1 MKRNNK
7 IMNTERIIELLSYT
21 LPAIVTGV
29 VAYYFFFNYTKNEEY
44 KTKLLIL
51 KENQNNGLHLKL
63 QAYERMTLF
72 LERIKPSKL
81 LLRVTSINNDK
92 NAYALSLNNTIEQ
105 EFEHNLSQQIYISE
119 KCWSVIIA
127 AKNATSQ
134 IVKKTSED
142 FTITNAQEL
151 RESILKRMLNNA
163 PPSTTAL
170 AFIKEE
176 VKNLL

>member
-1 MKRNNK
+1 METEK
-7 IMNTERIIELLSYT
+7 IIDLISYT
-21 LPAIVTGV
+21 VPAIVTGIV
-29 VAYYFFFNYTKNEEY
+29 SYYFFFNYTKNEER
-44 KTKLLIL
+44 KIKLSIL

-72 LERIKPSKL
+72 MERIKPSKL

-92 NAYALSLNNTIEQ
+92 NAYTLSLINTIEQ

-119 KCWSVIIA
+119 ECWSVIIA

-134 IVKKTSED
+134 IIKKTSED
-142 FTITNAQEL
+142 KNITNAQEL
-151 RESILKRMLNNA
+151 REAILKRMLETS

-170 AFIKEE
+170 SFIKNE
-176 VKNLL
+176 VKSIL